1 MSPSVHVP
9 IALPG
14 GLHLPQYCLQAGD
27 HTLEGEVKDILVHM
41 SHEGLENGA
50 DEYLMFLSHHKVRPP
65 RAFDGSLAPDAR
77 ACAFFVQVDAGDAT
91 RIFADTARRLVLGR
105 ANLRKPAQPRASP
118 TSRRR
123 QLEAGVPSVAEEG
136 DSSQDSSQRDGSHG
150 QSPPTGRVQATTF
163 RSRLRRATSTQGVVA
178 EGEDKRWSTAPP
190 GTLHHDN
197 VFFLDSSNLK
207 DLKGLVANVK
217 ASSNHV
223 LLLSRSILMRPWCL
237 VELAAAHAIKKNL
250 VVVMI
255 NFPGKEGDPK
265 GFRFPQDLEVAIQ
278 EWTLYA
284 TATGGTPKTGNKIRK
299 SFGSVAKGRLS
310 RRSSA
315 DESTARSDKS
325 AWEEDGEDGRD
336 AELKDRL

>member
-1 MSPSVHVP
+1 M
-9 IALPG
+9 
-14 GLHLPQYCLQAGD
+14 
-27 HTLEGEVKDILVHM
+27 HM

-123 QLEAGVPSVAEEG
+123 HLEAGVPSVAEEG
-136 DSSQDSSQRDGSHG
+136 NSSQRDGSHG
-150 QSPPTGRVQATTF
+150 RSPPSARVHATTF
-163 RSRLRRATSTQGVVA
+163 RSRLRRATSKEGVIA
-178 EGEDKRWSTAPP
+178 EGEDKRSTAPP

-207 DLKGLVANVK
+207 DLKGLVAHVK

-315 DESTARSDKS
+315 DKS
-325 AWEEDGEDGRD
+325 EEDREDGRD
-336 AELKDRL
+336 AELKEERV